1 MMMQI
6 LTSFPLLTLF
16 AQRIFCIDA
25 LVKFECDKK
34 EVIGDE

>member
-1 MMMQI
+1 MLQI

-25 LVKFECDKK
+25 LVKFECDK
-34 EVIGDE
+34 EDLIGEE